1 MKKSKFE
8 ISKVYTIRWKKYRYY
23 ENQSLL
29 QRLYSFLE
37 MFFNESPSNY
47 PLKNVKSYSFKKI
60 MTFYYVFPECKLR
73 RKIIIWTLYI
83 TGPDQ
88 IFSISGFS
96 SNMLY
101 FRIQVRS
108 PLLPGSGRIFSTSG
122 FRSDLLHFRIQ
133 VRSSPLPGL
142 DQSSLLPGSDYIPS
156 TSGFSLNL
164 RNTSGEES
172 IIGRLL

>member
-8 ISKVYTIRWKKYRYY
+8 ISKVYTIRWKKYRFY

-37 MFFNESPSNY
+37 IFFNESPSNY

-83 TGPDQ
+83 TGSGQ
-88 IFSISGFS
+88 IFSISGFR

-108 PLLPGSGRIFSTSG
+108 PLLPGSGEIFSTSG
-122 FRSDLLHFRIQ
+122 FRSEILHFRVP
-133 VRSSPLPGL
+133 VRSA
-142 DQSSLLPGSDYIPS
+142 LLPGSGKIS
-156 TSGFSLNL
+156 SSSGFRSVLLNF
-164 RNTSGEES
+164 RV
-172 IIGRLL
+172 